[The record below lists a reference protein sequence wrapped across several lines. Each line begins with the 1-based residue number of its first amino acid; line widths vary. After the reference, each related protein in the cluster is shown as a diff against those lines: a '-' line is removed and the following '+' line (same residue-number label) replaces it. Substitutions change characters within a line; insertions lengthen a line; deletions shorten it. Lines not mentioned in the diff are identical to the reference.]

1 MATLLDP
8 DARGRVILVGAGP
21 GDPELLTVRA
31 VKALATADVVV
42 HDGLIDPRVLDLAPT
57 TAQRISVAKQ
67 RARHTLPQ
75 EAINALI
82 VAHVRAGSV
91 VVRLKGGDPFIFGR
105 GGEEVEAVR
114 AAGLPVEVV
123 PGISAALGAAA
134 EAMLPLTHRDH
145 SSAVSFVAGQCKGL
159 ADQDWSGLA
168 GQGRTLVIYMG
179 VATAGDIADKLMAD
193 GVAPDMPVAVLER
206 GTCPGARA
214 LKTLLADLGPMVAR
228 ERVCS
233 PAVIVVGEVVELSDA
248 QDRLA
253 KWARVMDVSTLA
265 SARVGAS
272 TTLSTNE
279 VKVEAVEQE
288 PFALSEVEGQV
299 R

>member
-1 MATLLDP
+1 MPTLLDP
-8 DARGRVILVGAGP
+8 AARGRVVLVGAGP
-21 GDPELLTVRA
+21 GDPGLLTVRA
-31 VKALATADVVV
+31 VEALGTADVVV
-42 HDGLIDPRVLDLAPT
+42 HDGLIDPRVLAIAPAS
-57 TAQRISVAKQ
+57 AQRISVAKS

-82 VAHVRAGSV
+82 VAHVKTGAI

-114 AAGLPVEVV
+114 AAGLPVDVI
-123 PGISAALGAAA
+123 PGVSAALGCAA

-159 ADQDWSGLA
+159 SEQDWSGLA

-179 VATAGDIADKLMAD
+179 VATASAIADKLMSD

-228 ERVCS
+228 EDVCS

-253 KWARVMDVSTLA
+253 RWARVA
-265 SARVGAS
+265 EGA
-272 TTLSTNE
+272 
-279 VKVEAVEQE
+279 A
-288 PFALSEVEGQV
+288 A
-299 R
+299 